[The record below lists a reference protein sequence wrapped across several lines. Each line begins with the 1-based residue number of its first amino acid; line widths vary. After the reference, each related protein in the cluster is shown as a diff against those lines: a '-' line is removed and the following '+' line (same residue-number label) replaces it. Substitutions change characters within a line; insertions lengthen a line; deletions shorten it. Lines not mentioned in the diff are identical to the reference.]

1 MKKMFLIIALLITS
15 ITNLITAQEFKMIN
29 ADEAQMIDEIQG
41 FAIKEN
47 NKVLVGFIP
56 PSEQRA
62 KEYQKLDLQK
72 DDEIVFVNGK
82 KVKSMSDFKTYY
94 GELKPG
100 DVVKFGIKR
109 NSQPMIV
116 SFKKGEKSKGTKIM
130 TITSDGKG
138 GDGKVKIEGGKM
150 IINGK
155 KIDIDSLKKSDAK
168 VQSQK

>member
-1 MKKMFLIIALLITS
+1 MKKTFLLIALLIS
-15 ITNLITAQEFKMIN
+15 CISNLTTAQEFKMIN
-29 ADEAQMIDEIQG
+29 SDEAQMIDEIQG

-72 DDEIVFVNGK
+72 DDEILFVNGK

-100 DVVKFGIKR
+100 DEVKFGIKR
-109 NSQPMIV
+109 NNQPMIIT
-116 SFKKGEKSKGTKIM
+116 FKKGEVSKGMKIM
-130 TITSDGKG
+130 TITSDGKS
-138 GDGKVKIEGGKM
+138 GDGKAKIEGGKM

-155 KIDIDSLKKSDAK
+155 KIDLDSLKKSGAK
-168 VQSQK
+168 VQFQK

>member
-1 MKKMFLIIALLITS
+1 MKKMFLIIGLLI
-15 ITNLITAQEFKMIN
+15 ICRTNLITAQEFKMIN

-56 PSEQRA
+56 PFEQRA

-72 DDEIVFVNGK
+72 DDEILFVNGK
-82 KVKSMSDFKTYY
+82 KVKSMSDFKKYY

-100 DVVKFGIKR
+100 DEVKFGIKR
-109 NSQPMIV
+109 NHQPMIV
-116 SFKKGEKSKGTKIM
+116 TFKKCKVSKGMKIM
-130 TITSDGKG
+130 TITSDEKVS
-138 GDGKVKIEGGKM
+138 DGKAKIEGGKM

-155 KIDIDSLKKSDAK
+155 KIDIDSLKKSGAK
-168 VQSQK
+168 FQFPK